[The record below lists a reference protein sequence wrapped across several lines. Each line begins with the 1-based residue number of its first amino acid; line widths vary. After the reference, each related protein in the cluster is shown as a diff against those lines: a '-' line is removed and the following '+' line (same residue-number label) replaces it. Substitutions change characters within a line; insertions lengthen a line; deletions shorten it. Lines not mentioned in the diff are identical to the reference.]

1 MCHVP
6 NFTALAMWS
15 NNSVHEGG
23 GRFVTKSVLR
33 LFRSSMEPAA
43 VIAPKINLRIYN
55 DDDKMP
61 ASYNKLYV
69 Y

>member
-1 MCHVP
+1 
-6 NFTALAMWS
+6 MWS
-15 NNSVHEGG
+15 NHSVHEGG